1 LPFGFAPSKISDVNN
16 PGIQVLVWILAL
28 VALIYLFFA
37 IYTIIVLFDFRQK
50 LRKRLLALSVLFAE
64 KKEILLSLY
73 DLYLKAKLP
82 LSPELKAAQKKVAA
96 LVTEPQSE
104 EEVMAI
110 VTTFNDFQRRLAL
123 LAEEERY
130 ILRHQDYISYTN
142 SLKDLENNYQR
153 IVAAYNTDLNGY
165 EYWRKRF
172 VYRWLTWVFGFRK
185 RQRLA

>member
-1 LPFGFAPSKISDVNN
+1 MDN

-28 VALIYLFFA
+28 VALVYVFFA
-37 IYTIIVLFDFRQK
+37 IYSIIVLFDFRDK
-50 LRKRLLALSVLFAE
+50 LRKRLVALSVLFAE

-82 LSPELKAAQKKVAA
+82 ISPEIKTAKKKVAA
-96 LVTEPQSE
+96 LPTEAKSE
-104 EEVMAI
+104 EEVMTIA
-110 VTTFNDFQRRLAL
+110 TALNDFQRRLAL

-130 ILRHQDYISYTN
+130 ILRHQDSISYTN
-142 SLKDLENNYQR
+142 SLKDLENNYHR

-172 VYRWLTWVFGFRK
+172 VYRWLTWIFGFRK